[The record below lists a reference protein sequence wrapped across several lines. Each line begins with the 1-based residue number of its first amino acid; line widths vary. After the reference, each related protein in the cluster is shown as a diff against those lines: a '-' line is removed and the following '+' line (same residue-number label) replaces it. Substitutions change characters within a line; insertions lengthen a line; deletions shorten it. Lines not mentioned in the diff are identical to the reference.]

1 VSPRLQIGRPE
12 KNRTSSAA
20 EDWPYQK
27 VLITHY
33 TLSLI
38 IALPSFEEFSYASNF
53 NLVSLL
59 VLGFAMP
66 VTDVM
71 AQSSAGS
78 DAVGG
83 AIIGSAV
90 GGRRGAAVGAA
101 TGAVV
106 ETLRQR
112 RPYRRPRKKAAISAA
127 NALGCSIAAK
137 CPPFAIGVQ
146 R

>member
-71 AQSSAGS
+71 AQSSAEATPWEVLS
-78 DAVGG
+78 
-83 AIIGSAV
+83 SAV
-90 GGRRGAAVGAA
+90 RSEVDAA
-101 TGAVV
+101 
-106 ETLRQR
+106 RQWE
-112 RPYRRPRKKAAISAA
+112 PPRVP
-127 NALGCSIAAK
+127 L
-137 CPPFAIGVQ
+137 
-146 R
+146 